1 MGQVKQALLE
11 REERW
16 LWRLEL
22 EDERRWEPELP
33 DPTPEERPPTA
44 RQDGVPDPF
53 IFEPRGHYLCD
64 ITICLTHRTARC

>member
-33 DPTPEERPPTA
+33 DPAPEETQDA
-44 RQDGVPDPF
+44 SRQDGVHDPF
-53 IFEPRGHYLCD
+53 IFEPGGSYATSLFV
-64 ITICLTHRTARC
+64 